1 MKRKINYIVFTIVSL
16 FSLISVCYAYEFDVQ
31 MTSNTVIVGNSVEI
45 KIKASG
51 LVGRFNLSSS
61 DTSIA
66 TIDSDSSKWLEDEV
80 ATFKIITK
88 KAGTVN
94 FIITPSSVSTA
105 GENPVDV
112 SLNPIMKTLTVNN
125 KPTSNPNT
133 GGNSSGTSNTST
145 PVKKKS
151 NNNYLSSLTVDG
163 YSLDK
168 EFKKDELEYS
178 LVVESGTDKVIINAQ
193 LDDDKA
199 KVTGI
204 GEIALKEENNKL
216 EIKVTAEDG
225 STRTY
230 ILNVKIEEL
239 NPVEV
244 TIDKKKYSIVRK
256 EIDSIKIP
264 NGYEKSTIKIGDE
277 DILCYKN
284 DKTKNILMILQDDKG
299 NNNLYSYNEK
309 TKKYTLYSSLTLGNT
324 TLSIID
330 MPSNLVPK
338 GYTKVSFKYDD
349 TKLEGYQYIE
359 SNKTYAADDG
369 VKGSDFYLVY
379 AINEKTGEKALYVF
393 DKLEGTIQRFNSDLV
408 KAYEDENNQY
418 FLYMLISL
426 ALLAVSII
434 VLSVVLIKQKKNKN
448 KFA

>member
-1 MKRKINYIVFTIVSL
+1 MKRIVKYFSL
-16 FSLISVCYAYEFDVQ
+16 FVCMFIMSISYVKAAGYDVSV
-31 MTSNTVIVGNSVEI
+31 TSNTIIVGNSVTL
-45 KIKASG
+45 KISAND
-51 LVGRFNLSSS
+51 LAGRFDFSVSNSSVISMSSS
-61 DTSIA
+61 NVFLDNDSKSI
-66 TIDSDSSKWLEDEV
+66 TITAKS
-80 ATFKIITK
+80 
-88 KAGTVN
+88 AGTSV
-94 FIITPSSVSTA
+94 ITITPTDATSYDGDAIT
-105 GENPVDV
+105 GNRT
-112 SLNPIMKTLTVNN
+112 ITITVNN

-204 GEIALKEENNKL
+204 GEIALKEEDNKL

-284 DKTKNILMILQDDKG
+284 NKTKNILMILQDDKG

-309 TKKYTLYSSLTLGNT
+309 TKKYTLYSSLTIGNT

-426 ALLAVSII
+426 TLLAVSII
-434 VLSVVLIKQKKNKN
+434 VLSVVLIKQKKHKN

>member
-1 MKRKINYIVFTIVSL
+1 MKRIVKYFSL
-16 FSLISVCYAYEFDVQ
+16 FVCMFIMSISYVKAAGYDVSV
-31 MTSNTVIVGNSVEI
+31 TSNTIIVGNSVTL
-45 KIKASG
+45 KISAND
-51 LVGRFNLSSS
+51 LAGRFDFSVSNSSVISMSSS
-61 DTSIA
+61 NVFLDNDSKSI
-66 TIDSDSSKWLEDEV
+66 TITAKS
-80 ATFKIITK
+80 
-88 KAGTVN
+88 AGTSV
-94 FIITPSSVSTA
+94 ITITPTDATSYDGDAIT
-105 GENPVDV
+105 GNRT
-112 SLNPIMKTLTVNN
+112 ITITVNN

-178 LVVESGTDKVIINAQ
+178 LVVESGTDKIIINAQ

-204 GEIALKEENNKL
+204 GEIALKEEDNKL
-216 EIKVTAEDG
+216 EIKVTAENG

-230 ILNVKIEEL
+230 ILNVNIEEL

-284 DKTKNILMILQDDKG
+284 NKTKNILMILQDDKG

>member
-1 MKRKINYIVFTIVSL
+1 MKRIVKYFSL
-16 FSLISVCYAYEFDVQ
+16 FVCMFIMSISYVKAAGYDVSV
-31 MTSNTVIVGNSVEI
+31 TSNTIIVGNSVTL
-45 KIKASG
+45 KISAND
-51 LVGRFNLSSS
+51 LAGRFDFSVSNSSVISMSSS
-61 DTSIA
+61 NVFLDNDSKSI
-66 TIDSDSSKWLEDEV
+66 TITAKS
-80 ATFKIITK
+80 
-88 KAGTVN
+88 AGTSV
-94 FIITPSSVSTA
+94 ITITPTDATSYDGDAIT
-105 GENPVDV
+105 GNRT
-112 SLNPIMKTLTVNN
+112 ITITVNN

-204 GEIALKEENNKL
+204 GEIALKEEDNKL
-216 EIKVTAEDG
+216 EIKVTAENG

-284 DKTKNILMILQDDKG
+284 NKTKNILMILQDDKG
-299 NNNLYSYNEK
+299 NTNLYSYNEK

>member
-1 MKRKINYIVFTIVSL
+1 MKRIVKYFSL
-16 FSLISVCYAYEFDVQ
+16 FVCMFIMSISYVKAAGYDVSV
-31 MTSNTVIVGNSVEI
+31 TSNTIIVGNSVTL
-45 KIKASG
+45 KISAND
-51 LVGRFNLSSS
+51 LAGRFDFSVSNSSVISMSSS
-61 DTSIA
+61 NVFLDNDSKSI
-66 TIDSDSSKWLEDEV
+66 TITAKS
-80 ATFKIITK
+80 
-88 KAGTVN
+88 AGTSV
-94 FIITPSSVSTA
+94 ITITPTDATSYDGDAIT
-105 GENPVDV
+105 GNRT
-112 SLNPIMKTLTVNN
+112 ITITVNN

-204 GEIALKEENNKL
+204 GEIALKEEDNKL

-284 DKTKNILMILQDDKG
+284 NKTKNILMILQDDKG

-309 TKKYTLYSSLTLGNT
+309 TKKYNLYSSLTLGNT

>member
-1 MKRKINYIVFTIVSL
+1 MKRIVKYFSL
-16 FSLISVCYAYEFDVQ
+16 FVCMFIMSISYVKAAGYDVSV
-31 MTSNTVIVGNSVEI
+31 TSNTIIVGNSVTL
-45 KIKASG
+45 KISAND
-51 LVGRFNLSSS
+51 LAGRFDFSVSNSSVISMSSS
-61 DTSIA
+61 NVFLDNDSKSI
-66 TIDSDSSKWLEDEV
+66 TITAKS
-80 ATFKIITK
+80 
-88 KAGTVN
+88 AGTSV
-94 FIITPSSVSTA
+94 ITITPTDATSYDGDAIT
-105 GENPVDV
+105 GNRT
-112 SLNPIMKTLTVNN
+112 ITITVNN

-204 GEIALKEENNKL
+204 GEIALKEEDNKL

-264 NGYEKSTIKIGDE
+264 NGYEKSTIKIGNE

-426 ALLAVSII
+426 TLLAVSII
-434 VLSVVLIKQKKNKN
+434 VLSVVLIKQKKHKN

>member
-1 MKRKINYIVFTIVSL
+1 MKRIVKYFSL
-16 FSLISVCYAYEFDVQ
+16 FVCMFIMSISYAKAAGYDVSV
-31 MTSNTVIVGNSVEI
+31 TSNTIIVGNSVTL
-45 KIKASG
+45 KISAND
-51 LVGRFNLSSS
+51 LAGRFDFSVSNSSVISMSSS
-61 DTSIA
+61 NVFLDNDSKSI
-66 TIDSDSSKWLEDEV
+66 TITAKS
-80 ATFKIITK
+80 
-88 KAGTVN
+88 AGTSV
-94 FIITPSSVSTA
+94 ITITPTDATSYDGDAIT
-105 GENPVDV
+105 GNRT
-112 SLNPIMKTLTVNN
+112 ITITVNN

-204 GEIALKEENNKL
+204 GEIALKEEDNKL
-216 EIKVTAEDG
+216 EIKVTAENG

-284 DKTKNILMILQDDKG
+284 NKTKNILMILQDDKG

>member
-1 MKRKINYIVFTIVSL
+1 MKRIVKYFSL
-16 FSLISVCYAYEFDVQ
+16 FVCMFIMSISYVKAAGYDVSV
-31 MTSNTVIVGNSVEI
+31 TSNTIIVGNSVTL
-45 KIKASG
+45 KISAND
-51 LVGRFNLSSS
+51 LAGRFDFSVSNSSVISMSSS
-61 DTSIA
+61 NVFLDNDSKSI
-66 TIDSDSSKWLEDEV
+66 TITAKS
-80 ATFKIITK
+80 
-88 KAGTVN
+88 AGTSV
-94 FIITPSSVSTA
+94 ITITPTDATSYDGDAIT
-105 GENPVDV
+105 GNRT
-112 SLNPIMKTLTVNN
+112 ITITVNN

-204 GEIALKEENNKL
+204 GEIALKEEDNKL
-216 EIKVTAEDG
+216 EIKVTAENG

-264 NGYEKSTIKIGDE
+264 NGYEKSTIKIGAE

-284 DKTKNILMILQDDKG
+284 NKTKNILMILQDDKG

-426 ALLAVSII
+426 SLLAVSII
-434 VLSVVLIKQKKNKN
+434 VLSVVLIKQKKHKN

>member
-1 MKRKINYIVFTIVSL
+1 MKRIVKYFSL
-16 FSLISVCYAYEFDVQ
+16 FVCMFIMSISYVKAAGYDVSV
-31 MTSNTVIVGNSVEI
+31 TSNTIIVGNSVTL
-45 KIKASG
+45 KISAND
-51 LVGRFNLSSS
+51 LAGRFDFSVSNSSVISMSSS
-61 DTSIA
+61 NVFLDNDSKSI
-66 TIDSDSSKWLEDEV
+66 TITAKS
-80 ATFKIITK
+80 
-88 KAGTVN
+88 AGTSV
-94 FIITPSSVSTA
+94 ITITPTDATSYDGDAIT
-105 GENPVDV
+105 GNRT
-112 SLNPIMKTLTVNN
+112 ITITVNN

-204 GEIALKEENNKL
+204 GEIALKEESNKL

-264 NGYEKSTIKIGDE
+264 NGYEKSTIKIGNE

-284 DKTKNILMILQDDKG
+284 NKTKNILMILQDDKG

>member
-1 MKRKINYIVFTIVSL
+1 MKRIVKYFSL
-16 FSLISVCYAYEFDVQ
+16 FVCMFIMSISYVKAAGYDVSV
-31 MTSNTVIVGNSVEI
+31 TSNTIIVGNSVTL
-45 KIKASG
+45 KISAND
-51 LVGRFNLSSS
+51 LAGRFDFSVSNSSVISMSSS
-61 DTSIA
+61 NVFLDNDSKSI
-66 TIDSDSSKWLEDEV
+66 TITAKS
-80 ATFKIITK
+80 
-88 KAGTVN
+88 AGTSV
-94 FIITPSSVSTA
+94 ITITPTDATSYDGDAIT
-105 GENPVDV
+105 GNRT
-112 SLNPIMKTLTVNN
+112 IIITVNN

-204 GEIALKEENNKL
+204 GEIALKEEDNKL

-284 DKTKNILMILQDDKG
+284 NKTKNILMILQDDKG

-426 ALLAVSII
+426 TLLAVSII
-434 VLSVVLIKQKKNKN
+434 VLSAVLIKQKKHKN

>member
-1 MKRKINYIVFTIVSL
+1 MKRIVKYFSL
-16 FSLISVCYAYEFDVQ
+16 FVCMFIMSISYVKAAGYDVSV
-31 MTSNTVIVGNSVEI
+31 TSNTIIVGNSVTL
-45 KIKASG
+45 KISAND
-51 LVGRFNLSSS
+51 LAGRFDFSVSNSSVISMSSS
-61 DTSIA
+61 NVFLDNDSKSI
-66 TIDSDSSKWLEDEV
+66 TITAKS
-80 ATFKIITK
+80 
-88 KAGTVN
+88 AGTSV
-94 FIITPSSVSTA
+94 ITITPTDATSYDGDAIT
-105 GENPVDV
+105 GNRT
-112 SLNPIMKTLTVNN
+112 ITITVNN

-204 GEIALKEENNKL
+204 GEIALKEEDNKL

-264 NGYEKSTIKIGDE
+264 NGYDKSTIKIGDE

-284 DKTKNILMILQDDKG
+284 NKTKNILMILQDDKG

-359 SNKTYAADDG
+359 RNKTYAADDG

>member
-1 MKRKINYIVFTIVSL
+1 MKRIVKYFSL
-16 FSLISVCYAYEFDVQ
+16 FVCMFIMSISYVKAAGYDVSV
-31 MTSNTVIVGNSVEI
+31 TSNTIIVGNSVTL
-45 KIKASG
+45 KISAND
-51 LVGRFNLSSS
+51 LAGRFDFSVSNSSVISMSSS
-61 DTSIA
+61 NVFLDNDSKSI
-66 TIDSDSSKWLEDEV
+66 TITAKS
-80 ATFKIITK
+80 
-88 KAGTVN
+88 AGTSV
-94 FIITPSSVSTA
+94 ITITPTDATSYDGDAIT
-105 GENPVDV
+105 GNRT
-112 SLNPIMKTLTVNN
+112 ITITVNN

-204 GEIALKEENNKL
+204 GEIALKEEDNKL
-216 EIKVTAEDG
+216 EIKVTAENG

-284 DKTKNILMILQDDKG
+284 NKTKNILMILQDDKG

-426 ALLAVSII
+426 TLLAVSII
-434 VLSVVLIKQKKNKN
+434 VLSVVLIKQKKHKN
-448 KFA
+448 QFA

>member
-1 MKRKINYIVFTIVSL
+1 MKRIVKYFSL
-16 FSLISVCYAYEFDVQ
+16 FVCMFIMSISYVKAAGYDVSV
-31 MTSNTVIVGNSVEI
+31 TSNTIIVGNSVTL
-45 KIKASG
+45 KISAND
-51 LVGRFNLSSS
+51 LAGRFDFSVSNSSVISMSSS
-61 DTSIA
+61 NVFLDNDSKSI
-66 TIDSDSSKWLEDEV
+66 TITAKS
-80 ATFKIITK
+80 
-88 KAGTVN
+88 AGTSV
-94 FIITPSSVSTA
+94 ITITPTDATSYDGDAIT
-105 GENPVDV
+105 GNRT
-112 SLNPIMKTLTVNN
+112 ITITVNN

-204 GEIALKEENNKL
+204 GEIALKEEDNKL

-264 NGYEKSTIKIGDE
+264 NGYDKSTIKIGNE

-284 DKTKNILMILQDDKG
+284 NKTKNILMILQDDKG

-359 SNKTYAADDG
+359 SNKTYAADDN

>member
-1 MKRKINYIVFTIVSL
+1 MKRIVKYFSL
-16 FSLISVCYAYEFDVQ
+16 FVCMFIMSISYVKAAGYDVSV
-31 MTSNTVIVGNSVEI
+31 TSNTIIVGNSVTL
-45 KIKASG
+45 KISAND
-51 LVGRFNLSSS
+51 LAGRFDFSVSNSSVISMSSS
-61 DTSIA
+61 NVFLDNDSKSI
-66 TIDSDSSKWLEDEV
+66 TITAKS
-80 ATFKIITK
+80 
-88 KAGTVN
+88 AGTSV
-94 FIITPSSVSTA
+94 ITITPTDATSYDGDAIT
-105 GENPVDV
+105 GNRT
-112 SLNPIMKTLTVNN
+112 ITITVNN

-204 GEIALKEENNKL
+204 GEIALKEEDNKL
-216 EIKVTAEDG
+216 EIKVTAENG

-264 NGYEKSTIKIGDE
+264 NGYEKTTIKIGDE

>member
-1 MKRKINYIVFTIVSL
+1 MKRIVKYFSL
-16 FSLISVCYAYEFDVQ
+16 FVCMFIMSISYVNAAGYDVSV
-31 MTSNTVIVGNSVEI
+31 TSNTIIVGNSVTL
-45 KIKASG
+45 KISAND
-51 LVGRFNLSSS
+51 LAGRFDFSVSNSSVISMSSS
-61 DTSIA
+61 NVFLDNDSKSI
-66 TIDSDSSKWLEDEV
+66 TITAKS
-80 ATFKIITK
+80 
-88 KAGTVN
+88 AGTSV
-94 FIITPSSVSTA
+94 ITITPTDATSYDGDAIT
-105 GENPVDV
+105 GNRT
-112 SLNPIMKTLTVNN
+112 ITITVNN

-151 NNNYLSSLTVDG
+151 NNNYLSSLTVDE

-204 GEIALKEENNKL
+204 GEIALKEEDNKL

>member
-1 MKRKINYIVFTIVSL
+1 MKRIVKYFSL
-16 FSLISVCYAYEFDVQ
+16 FVCMFIMSISYVKAAGYDVSV
-31 MTSNTVIVGNSVEI
+31 TSNTIIVGNSVTL
-45 KIKASG
+45 KISAND
-51 LVGRFNLSSS
+51 LAGRFDFSVSNSSVISMSSS
-61 DTSIA
+61 NVFLDNDSKSI
-66 TIDSDSSKWLEDEV
+66 TITAKS
-80 ATFKIITK
+80 
-88 KAGTVN
+88 AGTSV
-94 FIITPSSVSTA
+94 ITITPTDATSYDGDAIT
-105 GENPVDV
+105 GNRT
-112 SLNPIMKTLTVNN
+112 ITITVNN

-284 DKTKNILMILQDDKG
+284 NKTKNILMILQDDKG

>member
-1 MKRKINYIVFTIVSL
+1 MKRIVKYFSL
-16 FSLISVCYAYEFDVQ
+16 FVCMFIMSISYVKAAGYDVSV
-31 MTSNTVIVGNSVEI
+31 TSNTIIVGNSVTL
-45 KIKASG
+45 KISAND
-51 LVGRFNLSSS
+51 LAGRFDFSVSNSSVISMSSS
-61 DTSIA
+61 NVFLDNDSKSI
-66 TIDSDSSKWLEDEV
+66 TITAKS
-80 ATFKIITK
+80 
-88 KAGTVN
+88 AGTSV
-94 FIITPSSVSTA
+94 ITITPTDATSYDGDAIT
-105 GENPVDV
+105 GNRT
-112 SLNPIMKTLTVNN
+112 ITITVNN

-133 GGNSSGTSNTST
+133 GGNNSGTSNTST

-178 LVVESGTDKVIINAQ
+178 LVVESGTDKITINAQ

-204 GEIALKEENNKL
+204 GEIALKEEDNKL
-216 EIKVTAEDG
+216 EIKVTAENG

-284 DKTKNILMILQDDKG
+284 NKTKNILMILQDDKG

>member
-1 MKRKINYIVFTIVSL
+1 MKRIVKYFSL
-16 FSLISVCYAYEFDVQ
+16 FVCMFIMSISYVKAAGYDVSV
-31 MTSNTVIVGNSVEI
+31 TSNTIIVGNSVTL
-45 KIKASG
+45 KISAND
-51 LVGRFNLSSS
+51 LAGRFDFSVSNSSVISVSSS
-61 DTSIA
+61 NVFLDNDSKSI
-66 TIDSDSSKWLEDEV
+66 TITAKS
-80 ATFKIITK
+80 
-88 KAGTVN
+88 AGTSV
-94 FIITPSSVSTA
+94 ITITPTDATSYDGDAIT
-105 GENPVDV
+105 GNRT
-112 SLNPIMKTLTVNN
+112 ITITVNN

-178 LVVESGTDKVIINAQ
+178 LVVESGTDKIIINAQ

-204 GEIALKEENNKL
+204 GEIALKEEDNKL

-284 DKTKNILMILQDDKG
+284 NKTKNILMILQDDKG

>member
-1 MKRKINYIVFTIVSL
+1 MKRIVKYFSL
-16 FSLISVCYAYEFDVQ
+16 FVCMFIMSISYVKAAGYDVSV
-31 MTSNTVIVGNSVEI
+31 TSNTIIVGNSVTL
-45 KIKASG
+45 KISAND
-51 LVGRFNLSSS
+51 LAGRFDFSVSNSSVISMSSS
-61 DTSIA
+61 NVFLDNDSKSI
-66 TIDSDSSKWLEDEV
+66 TITAKS
-80 ATFKIITK
+80 
-88 KAGTVN
+88 AGTSV
-94 FIITPSSVSTA
+94 ITITPTDATSYDGDAIT
-105 GENPVDV
+105 GNRT
-112 SLNPIMKTLTVNN
+112 IIITVNN

-204 GEIALKEENNKL
+204 GEIALKEEDNKL

-284 DKTKNILMILQDDKG
+284 NKTKNILMILQDDKG

-426 ALLAVSII
+426 TLLAVSII
-434 VLSVVLIKQKKNKN
+434 VLSAVLIKQKKHKN
-448 KFA
+448 QFA

>member
-1 MKRKINYIVFTIVSL
+1 MKRIVKYFSL
-16 FSLISVCYAYEFDVQ
+16 FVCMFIMSISYVNAAGYDVSV
-31 MTSNTVIVGNSVEI
+31 TSNTIIVGNSVTL
-45 KIKASG
+45 KISAND
-51 LVGRFNLSSS
+51 LAGRFDFSVSNSSVISMSSS
-61 DTSIA
+61 NVFLDNDSKSI
-66 TIDSDSSKWLEDEV
+66 TITAKS
-80 ATFKIITK
+80 
-88 KAGTVN
+88 AGTSV
-94 FIITPSSVSTA
+94 ITITPTDATSYDGDAIT
-105 GENPVDV
+105 GNRT
-112 SLNPIMKTLTVNN
+112 ITITVNN

-133 GGNSSGTSNTST
+133 GGNRSGTSNTST

-284 DKTKNILMILQDDKG
+284 NKTKNILMILQDDKG

>member
-1 MKRKINYIVFTIVSL
+1 MKRIVKYFSL
-16 FSLISVCYAYEFDVQ
+16 FVCMFIMSISYVKAAGYDVSV
-31 MTSNTVIVGNSVEI
+31 TSNTIIVGNSVTL
-45 KIKASG
+45 KISAND
-51 LVGRFNLSSS
+51 LAGRFDFSVSNSSVISMSSS
-61 DTSIA
+61 NVFLDNDSKSI
-66 TIDSDSSKWLEDEV
+66 TITAKS
-80 ATFKIITK
+80 
-88 KAGTVN
+88 AGTSV
-94 FIITPSSVSTA
+94 ITITPTDATSYDGDAIT
-105 GENPVDV
+105 GNRT
-112 SLNPIMKTLTVNN
+112 ITITVNN

-133 GGNSSGTSNTST
+133 GGNNSGTSNTST

-178 LVVESGTDKVIINAQ
+178 LVVESGTDKITVNAQ

-204 GEIALKEENNKL
+204 GEIALKEEDNKL
-216 EIKVTAEDG
+216 EIKVTAENG

-284 DKTKNILMILQDDKG
+284 NKTKNILMILQDDKG

-349 TKLEGYQYIE
+349 NKLEGYQYIE
-359 SNKTYAADDG
+359 RNKTYAADDG

>member
-1 MKRKINYIVFTIVSL
+1 MKRIVKYFSL
-16 FSLISVCYAYEFDVQ
+16 FVCMFIMSISYVKAAGYDVSV
-31 MTSNTVIVGNSVEI
+31 TSNTIIVGNSVTL
-45 KIKASG
+45 KISAND
-51 LVGRFNLSSS
+51 LAGRFDFSVSNSSVISMSSS
-61 DTSIA
+61 NVFLDNDSKSI
-66 TIDSDSSKWLEDEV
+66 TITAKS
-80 ATFKIITK
+80 
-88 KAGTVN
+88 AGTSV
-94 FIITPSSVSTA
+94 ITITPTDATSYDGDAIT
-105 GENPVDV
+105 GNRT
-112 SLNPIMKTLTVNN
+112 ITITVNN

-204 GEIALKEENNKL
+204 GEIALKEEDNKL

-284 DKTKNILMILQDDKG
+284 NKTKNILMILQDDKG

>member
-1 MKRKINYIVFTIVSL
+1 MKRIVKYFSL
-16 FSLISVCYAYEFDVQ
+16 FVCMFIMSISYVNAAGYDVSV
-31 MTSNTVIVGNSVEI
+31 TSNTIIVGNSVTL
-45 KIKASG
+45 KISAND
-51 LVGRFNLSSS
+51 LAGRFDFSVSNSSVISMSSS
-61 DTSIA
+61 NVFLDNDSKSI
-66 TIDSDSSKWLEDEV
+66 TITAKS
-80 ATFKIITK
+80 
-88 KAGTVN
+88 AGTSV
-94 FIITPSSVSTA
+94 ITITPTDATSYDGDAIT
-105 GENPVDV
+105 GNRT
-112 SLNPIMKTLTVNN
+112 ITITVNN

-133 GGNSSGTSNTST
+133 GGNNSGTSNTST

-264 NGYEKSTIKIGDE
+264 NGYEKSTIKIGNE

-359 SNKTYAADDG
+359 SNKTYAADDD

>member
-1 MKRKINYIVFTIVSL
+1 MKRIVKYFSL
-16 FSLISVCYAYEFDVQ
+16 FVCMFIMSISYVKAAGYDVSV
-31 MTSNTVIVGNSVEI
+31 TSNTIIVGNSVTL
-45 KIKASG
+45 KISAND
-51 LVGRFNLSSS
+51 LAGRFDFSVSNSSVISMSSS
-61 DTSIA
+61 NVFLDNDSKSI
-66 TIDSDSSKWLEDEV
+66 TITAKS
-80 ATFKIITK
+80 
-88 KAGTVN
+88 AGTSV
-94 FIITPSSVSTA
+94 ITITPTDATSYDGDAIT
-105 GENPVDV
+105 GNRT
-112 SLNPIMKTLTVNN
+112 ITITVNN

-204 GEIALKEENNKL
+204 GEIALKEEDNKL

-264 NGYEKSTIKIGDE
+264 NGYEKSTIKIGAE

-284 DKTKNILMILQDDKG
+284 NKTKNILMILQDDKG

-426 ALLAVSII
+426 TLLAVSII
-434 VLSVVLIKQKKNKN
+434 VLSVVLIKQKKHKN

>member
-1 MKRKINYIVFTIVSL
+1 MKRIVKYFSL
-16 FSLISVCYAYEFDVQ
+16 FVCMFIMSISYVKAAGYDVSV
-31 MTSNTVIVGNSVEI
+31 TSNTIIVGNSVTL
-45 KIKASG
+45 KISAND
-51 LVGRFNLSSS
+51 LAGRFDFSVSNSSVISMSSS
-61 DTSIA
+61 NVFLDNDSKSI
-66 TIDSDSSKWLEDEV
+66 TITAKS
-80 ATFKIITK
+80 
-88 KAGTVN
+88 AGTSV
-94 FIITPSSVSTA
+94 ITITPTDATSYDGDAIT
-105 GENPVDV
+105 GNRT
-112 SLNPIMKTLTVNN
+112 ITITVNN

-178 LVVESGTDKVIINAQ
+178 LVVESGTDKIIINAQ

-204 GEIALKEENNKL
+204 GEIALKEEDNKL
-216 EIKVTAEDG
+216 EIKVTAENG

-230 ILNVKIEEL
+230 ILNVNIEEL

-264 NGYEKSTIKIGDE
+264 NGYEKTTIKIGDE

-284 DKTKNILMILQDDKG
+284 NKTKNILMILQDDKG

-369 VKGSDFYLVY
+369 DKGSDFYLVY

>member
-1 MKRKINYIVFTIVSL
+1 MKRIVKYFSL
-16 FSLISVCYAYEFDVQ
+16 FVCMFIMSISYAKAAGYDVSV
-31 MTSNTVIVGNSVEI
+31 TSNTIIVGNSVTL
-45 KIKASG
+45 KISAND
-51 LVGRFNLSSS
+51 LAGRFDFSVSNSSVISMSSS
-61 DTSIA
+61 NVFLDNDSKSI
-66 TIDSDSSKWLEDEV
+66 TITAKS
-80 ATFKIITK
+80 
-88 KAGTVN
+88 AGTSV
-94 FIITPSSVSTA
+94 ITITPTDATSYDGDAIT
-105 GENPVDV
+105 GNRT
-112 SLNPIMKTLTVNN
+112 ITITVNN

-216 EIKVTAEDG
+216 EIKVTAENG

-284 DKTKNILMILQDDKG
+284 NKTKNILIILQDDKG

-359 SNKTYAADDG
+359 RNKTYAADDG

>member
-1 MKRKINYIVFTIVSL
+1 MKRIVKYFSL
-16 FSLISVCYAYEFDVQ
+16 FVCMFIMSISYVKAAGYDVSV
-31 MTSNTVIVGNSVEI
+31 TSNTIIVGNSVTL
-45 KIKASG
+45 KISAND
-51 LVGRFNLSSS
+51 LAGRFDFSVSNSSVISMSSS
-61 DTSIA
+61 NVFLDNDSKSI
-66 TIDSDSSKWLEDEV
+66 TITAKS
-80 ATFKIITK
+80 
-88 KAGTVN
+88 AGTSV
-94 FIITPSSVSTA
+94 ITITPTDATSYDGDAIT
-105 GENPVDV
+105 GNRT
-112 SLNPIMKTLTVNN
+112 ITITVNN

-178 LVVESGTDKVIINAQ
+178 LVVESGTDKIIINAQ

-204 GEIALKEENNKL
+204 GEIALKEEDNKL

-284 DKTKNILMILQDDKG
+284 NKTKNILMILQDDKG

>member
-1 MKRKINYIVFTIVSL
+1 MFIMSISYVKAAGYDVS
-16 FSLISVCYAYEFDVQ
+16 V
-31 MTSNTVIVGNSVEI
+31 TSNTIIVGNSVTL
-45 KIKASG
+45 KISAND
-51 LVGRFNLSSS
+51 LAGRFDFSVSNSSVISMSSS
-61 DTSIA
+61 NVFLDNDSKSI
-66 TIDSDSSKWLEDEV
+66 TITAKS
-80 ATFKIITK
+80 
-88 KAGTVN
+88 AGTSV
-94 FIITPSSVSTA
+94 ITITPTDATSYDGDAIT
-105 GENPVDV
+105 GNRT
-112 SLNPIMKTLTVNN
+112 ITITVNN

-284 DKTKNILMILQDDKG
+284 NKTKNILMILQDDKG

-434 VLSVVLIKQKKNKN
+434 VLSVVLIKQKRNKN

>member
-1 MKRKINYIVFTIVSL
+1 MKRIVKYFSL
-16 FSLISVCYAYEFDVQ
+16 FVCMFIMSISYVKAAGYDVSV
-31 MTSNTVIVGNSVEI
+31 TSNTIIVGNSVTL
-45 KIKASG
+45 KISAND
-51 LVGRFNLSSS
+51 LAGRFDFSVSNSSVISMSSS
-61 DTSIA
+61 NVFLDNDSKSI
-66 TIDSDSSKWLEDEV
+66 TITAKS
-80 ATFKIITK
+80 
-88 KAGTVN
+88 AGTSV
-94 FIITPSSVSTA
+94 ITITPTDATSYDGDAIT
-105 GENPVDV
+105 GNRT
-112 SLNPIMKTLTVNN
+112 ITITVNN

-204 GEIALKEENNKL
+204 GEIALKEEDNKL

-284 DKTKNILMILQDDKG
+284 NKTKNILMILQDDKG

-359 SNKTYAADDG
+359 SNKTYAADNG

>member
-1 MKRKINYIVFTIVSL
+1 MKRIVKYFSL
-16 FSLISVCYAYEFDVQ
+16 FVCMFIMSISYVKAAGYDVSV
-31 MTSNTVIVGNSVEI
+31 TSNTIIVGNSVTL
-45 KIKASG
+45 KISAND
-51 LVGRFNLSSS
+51 LAGRFDFSVSNSSVISMSSS
-61 DTSIA
+61 NVFLDNDSKSI
-66 TIDSDSSKWLEDEV
+66 TITAKS
-80 ATFKIITK
+80 
-88 KAGTVN
+88 AGTSV
-94 FIITPSSVSTA
+94 ITITPTDATSYDGDAIT
-105 GENPVDV
+105 GNRT
-112 SLNPIMKTLTVNN
+112 ITITVNN

-133 GGNSSGTSNTST
+133 GGNRSGTSNTST

-204 GEIALKEENNKL
+204 GEIALKEEDNKL

-426 ALLAVSII
+426 ALLAVSSI

>member
-1 MKRKINYIVFTIVSL
+1 MKRIVKYFSL
-16 FSLISVCYAYEFDVQ
+16 FVCMFIMSISYVKAAGYDVSV
-31 MTSNTVIVGNSVEI
+31 TSNTIIVGNSVTL
-45 KIKASG
+45 KISAND
-51 LVGRFNLSSS
+51 LAGRFDFSVSNSSVISMSSS
-61 DTSIA
+61 NVFLDNDSKSI
-66 TIDSDSSKWLEDEV
+66 TITAKS
-80 ATFKIITK
+80 
-88 KAGTVN
+88 AGTSV
-94 FIITPSSVSTA
+94 ITITPTDATSYDGDAIT
-105 GENPVDV
+105 GNRT
-112 SLNPIMKTLTVNN
+112 ITITVNN

-204 GEIALKEENNKL
+204 GEIALKEEDNKL
-216 EIKVTAEDG
+216 EIKVTAENG

-264 NGYEKSTIKIGDE
+264 NGYEKSTIKIGNE

-284 DKTKNILMILQDDKG
+284 NKTKNILMILQDDKG

-426 ALLAVSII
+426 TLLAVSII
-434 VLSVVLIKQKKNKN
+434 VLSVVLIKQKKHKN